1 MDSLSQIVLG
11 AACVGVAAP
20 KLGRRAL
27 IYGAALGT
35 LPDLDVFLLGGLDPV
50 RQFTEHR
57 SFSHS
62 LFVLTAIA
70 PLLGLLLHR
79 LDRGLHA
86 VTRGRWI
93 FAVWLALFTHPLL
106 DAFTVYGTQLWWPLT
121 PPPTMWASMF
131 IIDPLYTL
139 PFAVLLVLAWRRA
152 RDAVAMQRALAIGLM
167 LSTAYLGWS
176 LAAKQLA
183 VSKAEQALAT
193 AGRDDAQLLV
203 SPAPFTTLMWRAIA
217 VDERGD
223 GEAWVSLRPGAPA
236 PRWTWSAQSPELRA
250 QAAQTASGQRLAWFT
265 HGFFRAYREHDQ
277 LHVADLRMGAENDY
291 FFVFEIGRHDGGRWD
306 AQTPRQVAR
315 PRPRM
320 ERLGEIYERF

>member
-11 AACVGVAAP
+11 AACAGVAAP

-27 IYGAALGT
+27 IYGAAVGT

-86 VTRGRWI
+86 VSRSRWI
-93 FAVWLALFTHPLL
+93 FAIWLALFTHPLL

-139 PFAVLLVLAWRRA
+139 PFAALLVLAWRRA
-152 RDAVAMQRALAIGLM
+152 RDAVAMQRALAAGLL
-167 LSTAYLGWS
+167 LSTFYLGWS

-183 VSKAEQALAT
+183 VSRAEQALAESGH
-193 AGRDDAQLLV
+193 AEAQLLV
-203 SPAPFTTLMWRAIA
+203 SPAPFTTLMWRVIA
-217 VDERGD
+217 VDDRGD
-223 GEAWVSLRPGAPA
+223 GEAWVSLRPGAAA
-236 PRWTWSAQSPELRA
+236 PKWVWHPQSPELRA
-250 QAAQTASGQRLAWFT
+250 QAAQTASGKRLAWFT
-265 HGFFRAYREHDQ
+265 QGFFRAYTEHDQ

-291 FFVFEIGRHDGGRWD
+291 FFVFEIGRRDGSRWD

-320 ERLGEIYERF
+320 ERLGEIYARF